1 MLGTVP
7 ARLSIG
13 EFSKMTYLSVKA
25 LRHYHDVGLLEP
37 ASIDP
42 SNGYRFYEPDQVA
55 TAQAIRR
62 FRDLDMPLDEIA
74 AVVGTDDLEAR
85 NRVIAAHLDRLE
97 TSLDTTRRA
106 VESLRDLLT
115 TRPEIIGPIRLR
127 SRLHPQDDA
136 RPSRA
141 YGRGAELT
149 WQTRCSLTRLT
160 QRRRASLSYA
170 ATA

>member
-62 FRDLDMPLDEIA
+62 FRDLDMPIDE
-74 AVVGTDDLEAR
+74 V
-85 NRVIAAHLDRLE
+85 
-97 TSLDTTRRA
+97 RA
-106 VESLRDLLT
+106 VLDAPDVASRNQAVLT
-115 TRPEIIGPIRLR
+115 HLE
-127 SRLHPQDDA
+127 RLHEQLEQTQA
-136 RPSRA
+136 SVASLQSLLAGEASPS
-141 YGRGAELT
+141 GPVEI
-149 WQTRCSLTRLT
+149 
-160 QRRRASLSYA
+160 RRIPATRASLC
-170 ATA
+170 